1 MAWTFTTLKTA
12 IQDYTNNTEVT
23 FVNNL
28 DEFIVNTEDR
38 IQKLVS
44 LPFSRKNVT
53 GNVTANNEYLATPS
67 DFLAPHSLA
76 IDNSGYEF
84 LLYKDVAFLREAYP
98 NSSITGIPKYYARFD
113 DDTFILAPTPNENL
127 TAELHYEYRPQSM
140 TTSSDGTSWLSENAP
155 DCLLYGSLIEA
166 YTFMKGE
173 PDVMANY
180 DKRFSEAVSRLKN
193 LAEGKNTKDNYRT
206 GPVRQQVT

>member
-98 NSSITGIPKYYARFD
+98 NSSVTGIPKYYARFD
-113 DDTFILAPTPNENL
+113 DDTFILAPTPNANL

-140 TTSSDGTSWLSENAP
+140 TITADGTSWLSDNAP
-155 DCLLYGSLIEA
+155 NCLLYGSLIEA

-173 PDVMANY
+173 PEIQVLY
-180 DKRFSEAVSRLKN
+180 ETRFGQEITRLKN
-193 LAEGKNTKDNYRT
+193 EAEARGRRDEYRYDS
-206 GPVRQQVT
+206 VRTNVT